1 MQIERVNYG
10 EVANWNDNE
19 SLSVTNLRMNRFQRI
34 TSIGCLFN
42 IVVTTALIMMTM
54 IVIVFILSYFGV
66 WYGNSQP
73 DIVNI
78 FCGKIKGIQNDHFT
92 IRYLGIPYALPP
104 INENRFKPPIHLSS
118 KNLCHKAWQLSNT
131 TMINSVY
138 YTQHYKSSC
147 LQSLPKSSV
156 NAYSGSENCL
166 YLNVHV
172 PIGRKSVNQAKP
184 VIIIID
190 GLFLMYSNEPNQP
203 SSETIY
209 KTDAIHVTFNYRIGP
224 LGFLPHPYEKI
235 PNLGLHDQLLVLQWI
250 RNNIAQ
256 FGGDPLNVILF
267 GYGSGAT
274 CALTLFYSS
283 ISNQLFD
290 KLWITA
296 PGLSLSNV
304 SINEVIQTMN
314 YALNCQDDINPND
327 CSNKKFNNLQNIL
340 NIWNWPIVEQWLID
354 SLFSLPSIHEVT
366 NYKTNKFINILIND
380 NKFVNI
386 NLWNKIIKPTSIKP
400 MVIGQT
406 SHEVGIY
413 PTPKTLPFWDKNNYK
428 NYISKKLKMKNL
440 SSSSKYY
447 QQFLSDNFNNMNC
460 TQQDNDTD
468 DDDDAIGEEI
478 VHEDKDWLSN
488 LMLLITDSRLTC
500 PLSELVNKFTNEFYP
515 VYQYYLTGTHRRFDP
530 YSLKGYVSY
539 AFHGWDAML
548 YLRTYEV
555 HNDFTDPSLLQSLGI
570 DNIVEEMNRLRKISD
585 LLNSAMYQF
594 SRTGYI
600 SNWYESKRGRYDVNL
615 IENHKLC
622 KYVNIMKKRCD
633 FWKLLFNNN
642 LFNSTWKF

>member
-1 MQIERVNYG
+1 MQMETVNYS

-19 SLSVTNLRMNRFQRI
+19 SLSVTNLRMNRFR
-34 TSIGCLFN
+34 
-42 IVVTTALIMMTM
+42 
-54 IVIVFILSYFGV
+54 
-66 WYGNSQP
+66 P
-73 DIVNI
+73 
-78 FCGKIKGIQNDHFT
+78 
-92 IRYLGIPYALPP
+92 
-104 INENRFKPPIHLSS
+104 
-118 KNLCHKAWQLSNT
+118 WQLSNT
-131 TMINSVY
+131 TMINSIY

-156 NAYSGSENCL
+156 NSYVGSENCL

-172 PIGRKSVNQAKP
+172 PISRKSVNQAKP

-190 GLFLMYSNEPNQP
+190 GLFFMYSNEPNQP

-209 KTDAIHVTFNYRIGP
+209 KTDAIHVTFNYRI
-224 LGFLPHPYEKI
+224 
-235 PNLGLHDQLLVLQWI
+235 
-250 RNNIAQ
+250 
-256 FGGDPLNVILF
+256 
-267 GYGSGAT
+267 
-274 CALTLFYSS
+274 
-283 ISNQLFD
+283 
-290 KLWITA
+290 
-296 PGLSLSNV
+296 
-304 SINEVIQTMN
+304 VIQTMN
-314 YALNCQDDINPND
+314 SALNCQHDINPND
-327 CSNKKFNNLQNIL
+327 CSSRKFNNLENIL

-354 SLFSLPSIHEVT
+354 SVFSLPSIHELAK
-366 NYKTNKFINILIND
+366 YKTDKLINILIND
-380 NKFVNI
+380 NQFVNI
-386 NLWNKIIKPTSIKP
+386 NSWNKIIMSSSIKP

-406 SHEVGIY
+406 SHEVAIY
-413 PTPKTLPFWDKNNYK
+413 PTPKTLPFWNKNIYK
-428 NYISKKLKMKNL
+428 NYILKKLRMKNL
-440 SSSSKYY
+440 STSSKYY
-447 QQFLSDNFNNMNC
+447 QQFLSNNFNDLNC

-468 DDDDAIGEEI
+468 SGDDDDDVIDEETF
-478 VHEDKDWLSN
+478 HEDKDWLSN

-500 PLSELVNKFTNEFYP
+500 PLTELVNKFTNQFHP

-570 DNIVEEMNRLRKISD
+570 DSNVEEMNRLRKISD

-594 SRTGYI
+594 SRTGFI

-615 IENHKLC
+615 IENYKLC

-642 LFNSTWKF
+642 LFNSTWRF